1 MRKKPKKLK
10 VDRILKEFQK
20 SEQSSSHR
28 RDAFKIEGDFED
40 AVRKIAG
47 AKPKPKGR

>member
-1 MRKKPKKLK
+1 MNLLQRMKAGIRSL
-10 VDRILKEFQK
+10 VEDANDDRVRPL
-20 SEQSSSHR
+20 
-28 RDAFKIEGDFED
+28 DNTGAFED